1 MSGKTT
7 IAVTVRSHANL
18 MQLLQYIRHQAETTT
33 VFLVLDGY
41 LGDPRTLHEIP
52 EVRKMCLRL
61 LDTGVASHLAAS
73 SIAAGAPITSARA
86 VGHCP
91 GVVALRR
98 RFAGQP
104 RDAFLSVIRLMT
116 FHVLDHWKG

>member
-41 LGDPRTLHEIP
+41 LDDPRPLHEIP

-73 SIAAGAPITSARA
+73 SIAAGAQISSARA
-86 VGHCP
+86 VGIDQEWWRYDDDLQDSHETRSC
-91 GVVALRR
+91 
-98 RFAGQP
+98 Q
-104 RDAFLSVIRLMT
+104 S
-116 FHVLDHWKG
+116 LDS